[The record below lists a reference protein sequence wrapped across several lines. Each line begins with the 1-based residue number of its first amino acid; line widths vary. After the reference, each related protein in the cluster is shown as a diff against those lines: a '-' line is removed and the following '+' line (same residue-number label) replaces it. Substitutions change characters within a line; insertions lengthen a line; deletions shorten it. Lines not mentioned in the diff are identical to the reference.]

1 MKIYNNAYEFDTKRN
16 NGACVSELQEITNFE
31 EKTSETE
38 EATAENKEDTVSQNV
53 SEKGNA

>member
-38 EATAENKEDTVSQNV
+38 ETTAENKEDTVSQNV
-53 SEKGNA
+53 SEKGKA